1 MSFETARNAFAAQ
14 ITNNV
19 LYSTFAFPPPIPQ
32 VNSVVI
38 EPAEPYIVS
47 TNNKYSLAA
56 TLRLNVRMY
65 VPLFDNQGN
74 LAQLETLAADVRSRI
89 LDATQNVG
97 DLSQPQVVSLE
108 TGDLLTAYFPTELIV
123 NWSA

>member
-1 MSFETARNAFAAQ
+1 MSFETARNALAAQ
-14 ITNNV
+14 LSHAGT
-19 LYSTFAFPPPIPQ
+19 YSTFAYPPPIPQ
-32 VNSVVI
+32 VNSVVL
-38 EPAEPYIVS
+38 EPGDPYIVS

-56 TLRLNVRMY
+56 TLRFNVRMY

-89 LDATQNVG
+89 LDATQNCG

-108 TGDLLTAYFPTELIV
+108 TGDLLTAYFPTEIIE
-123 NWSA
+123 NWS